1 MSEVTDF
8 FIDVALFVVNLEIIQ
23 VDLIQIISPILI
35 ELGVFAGQ
43 PELLAIVALG
53 QVEGEF
59 LPGIKHALIKARSKK
74 RTKANKKVNDFIE
87 AVIGKLD
94 DVKAI
99 EFSLASI
106 SKSAGDKVAEVV
118 PEKPKRKV
126 KAKRL
131 VKTKRLVKVK
141 KNKPK
146 RIIIN

>member
-43 PELLAIVALG
+43 PELLAIVAI
-53 QVEGEF
+53 GETEAKF
-59 LPGIKHALIKARSKK
+59 LPAIKHALIKARSKK

-87 AVIGKLD
+87 AVIRKLD

-126 KAKRL
+126 KAKRK
-131 VKTKRLVKVK
+131 VKTKRIVKIT
-141 KNKPK
+141 KPIK
-146 RIIIN
+146 RRIIIN